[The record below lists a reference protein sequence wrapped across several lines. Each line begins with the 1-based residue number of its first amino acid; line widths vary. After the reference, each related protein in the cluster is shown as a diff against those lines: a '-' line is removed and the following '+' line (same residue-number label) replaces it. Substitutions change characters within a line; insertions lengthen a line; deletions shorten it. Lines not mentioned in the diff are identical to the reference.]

1 MTPLELS
8 EQVRLPP
15 AVRLRP
21 HHPLLCRTADS
32 VQFGMAHRGGVEV
45 VDLSPPLWRLFRLL
59 TDRVSWRIRELVE
72 LGVRF
77 GADAG
82 EVWGLL
88 AELYAAGALL
98 DDELALR
105 RTVARRSAY
114 LLVQGCGP
122 LLLPMVAGLG
132 AAGVGR
138 LGVRFAT
145 DARERRVPLDQL
157 RAELGRVAPR
167 TSLEQHKPK
176 TRIDLAV
183 VTDTLAPGR
192 NLELELLGVPALVVR
207 VCDDLGLVGPLVLPG
222 RTACQHCLDLH
233 RIDQDPFFS
242 TLHAQLGQLVGS
254 AGPATLQ
261 ATAALAVEQAL
272 LGLDA
277 LVAPAQPPP
286 TLDAVLE
293 LDLRRGRLHRRP
305 WSPHPECGCGAAD
318 TVPGAAVFEAVTS
331 YAAAPDGPLEG
342 RNPTSPCVSSA
353 SG

>member
-1 MTPLELS
+1 MRRARCWTTSWRCAARSPDARRTCWCR
-8 EQVRLPP
+8 V
-15 AVRLRP
+15 AVRCCSRW
-21 HHPLLCRTADS
+21 
-32 VQFGMAHRGGVEV
+32 
-45 VDLSPPLWRLFRLL
+45 SPGSAPPE
-59 TDRVSWRIRELVE
+59 S
-72 LGVRF
+72 
-77 GADAG
+77 AG
-82 EVWGLL
+82 W
-88 AELYAAGALL
+88 
-98 DDELALR
+98 
-105 RTVARRSAY
+105 
-114 LLVQGCGP
+114 GCGS
-122 LLLPMVAGLG
+122 LPTRAS
-132 AAGVGR
+132 
-138 LGVRFAT
+138 
-145 DARERRVPLDQL
+145 ARAPLDQL

-293 LDLRRGRLHRRP
+293 LDLRRGRLRRRP

-318 TVPGAAVFEAVTS
+318 TVPDVAVFEAVTS
-331 YAAAPDGPLEG
+331 DAAAPDGPLER